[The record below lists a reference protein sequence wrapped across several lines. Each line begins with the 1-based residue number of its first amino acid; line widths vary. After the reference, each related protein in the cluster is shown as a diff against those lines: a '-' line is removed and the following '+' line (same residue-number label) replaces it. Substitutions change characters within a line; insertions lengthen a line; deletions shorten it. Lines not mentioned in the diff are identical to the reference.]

1 MYEGNAERGWVKATV
16 HRYVDPKSENAPT
29 DTFLECMNHI
39 VALYGATFK
48 GGAVYFSQKPGET
61 GAVAGDPTGYFIY
74 VQGGFR
80 FIPTKILG
88 KLPNQR
94 PVRIKLDMNVMQSK
108 VVSEVRVKVP
118 TEAIQKRI
126 SGEVTVQVI
135 LDVGG
140 NIKELKALKGNPI
153 LSAAVM
159 DAVKQ
164 WKFAPTMLD
173 GDPVEVDLEI
183 PMTFDLSLH

>member
-1 MYEGNAERGWVKATV
+1 M
-16 HRYVDPKSENAPT
+16 S
-29 DTFLECMNHI
+29 
-39 VALYGATFK
+39 
-48 GGAVYFSQKPGET
+48 
-61 GAVAGDPTGYFIY
+61 
-74 VQGGFR
+74 
-80 FIPTKILG
+80 
-88 KLPNQR
+88 
-94 PVRIKLDMNVMQSK
+94 VMQSK
-108 VVSEVRVKVP
+108 VVSEVGVKVP
-118 TEAIQKRI
+118 AEALQKRI
-126 SGEVTVQVI
+126 SGEVAIQVI

-153 LSAAVM
+153 LIAAVM